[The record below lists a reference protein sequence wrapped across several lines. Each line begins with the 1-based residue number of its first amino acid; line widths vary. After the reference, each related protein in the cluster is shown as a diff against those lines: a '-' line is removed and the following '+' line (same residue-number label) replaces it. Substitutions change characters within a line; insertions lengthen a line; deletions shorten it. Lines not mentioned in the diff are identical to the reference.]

1 MWSNDAKFH
10 QKCKVFFVDKT
21 LFAFIIYIVKWE
33 EQNLQ
38 EIKTPDYLSPQYYIK
53 SWRNQRRVGQRKWQ
67 LRYYSGY
74 TLLTLL
80 INQGNHFW
88 NRPFIF
94 KNCSYIYLLCYKTI
108 EYDINELKL
117 FDLISNWRLKW
128 LHD

>member
-1 MWSNDAKFH
+1 MWSNDAEFH
-10 QKCKVFFVDKT
+10 QKCKVFFCWQN
-21 LFAFIIYIVKWE
+21 LICIYNLYFRK
-33 EQNLQ
+33 EQNLP
-38 EIKTPDYLSPQYYIK
+38 EIKRPDYLSPQYYIK

-94 KNCSYIYLLCYKTI
+94 KNCSYIYLLYYKTFV
-108 EYDINELKL
+108 YDINELKL